1 MRVIKLEANVV
12 VVPLLKPISFATRVV
27 TERHYLLVRILTE
40 CGAEGIGFSYIG
52 NKGGELGLLAVRD
65 LLKEHVLGEA
75 CTQVEKIWENMFKDS
90 LLHGRKGV
98 VMRAIS
104 AIDIALW
111 DVSAKLTGLPL
122 YRYLGGDKDV
132 TIPAYASGGYYSDG
146 KSVSDLEKEVGA
158 YVDMGFSAVKI
169 KVGRLSVEEDSERID
184 AVRSVIGQDAF
195 LFLDVNNAWSDVPN
209 AINTIRKWEKFNPGW
224 VEEPVMPDDINASAQ
239 IADAVQIPIAT
250 GEIENGRWSFKEI
263 LDKKAASILQTDA
276 GVCGGITEWKRIA
289 HMADGY
295 GISISPHW
303 LADLH
308 VHLVA
313 STPNAT
319 WIEYFTDTS
328 ILNIMELFSTNL
340 ELQAGKLV
348 LPDRPGIGIELD
360 RSMVDKYSVSG
371 WK

>member
-1 MRVIKLEANVV
+1 M
-12 VVPLLKPISFATRVV
+12 
-27 TERHYLLVRILTE
+27 
-40 CGAEGIGFSYIG
+40 
-52 NKGGELGLLAVRD
+52 
-65 LLKEHVLGEA
+65 
-75 CTQVEKIWENMFKDS
+75 
-90 LLHGRKGV
+90 
-98 VMRAIS
+98 
-104 AIDIALW
+104 
-111 DVSAKLTGLPL
+111 
-122 YRYLGGDKDV
+122 
-132 TIPAYASGGYYSDG
+132 
-146 KSVSDLEKEVGA
+146 GA